1 MKFFNKI
8 FATHLLTFIAFF
20 SGGVGSNKV
29 LAKLACGLHK
39 PNAVTALTRVGFYR
53 LSHRIPFRDIS
64 GFGKDLG
71 SELNTQFGDL
81 TVQKMRTAVLRN
93 YADVEERLRDP
104 ERAKRAIELLFGVC
118 FDPVKDKLMN
128 NGLNC
133 GQRNLSKLKT
143 ILHLH
148 GCN

>member
-1 MKFFNKI
+1 MDLYYIFAGGIGTNKI
-8 FATHLLTFIAFF
+8 
-20 SGGVGSNKV
+20 
-29 LAKLACGLHK
+29 LAKLACNIHK
-39 PNAVTALTRVGFYR
+39 PNAVTALTRCGFYR
-53 LSHRIPFRDIS
+53 LSNKISFREIS
-64 GFGKDLG
+64 GFGKKLG
-71 SELNTQFGDL
+71 NKLQRRFGEL
-81 TVQKMRTAVLRN
+81 TVQKMRNAVLKN
-93 YADVEERLRDP
+93 YGHVEKRLRDP

-118 FDPVKDKLMN
+118 FDPVENKLMN